1 MDPNAIAGMI
11 FTLVLALMVGGFIL
25 LFPLSRQLGR
35 YLESKLDKNP
45 KLTSGLSPADLESLR
60 ATLTSVQSD
69 VQRIADRQDFMEQL
83 LSKKKDAAALR
94 SAETSVEL

>member
-11 FTLVLALMVGGFIL
+11 FTLVLALMVGGFVL

-45 KLTSGLSPADLESLR
+45 KLTSGLTPADVESLR
-60 ATLTSVQSD
+60 ATLKALQSD
-69 VQRIADRQDFMEQL
+69 VERVADRQDFMEQL

-94 SAETSVEL
+94 AADNSVEL